1 MSLAIAGMGWVTPL
15 GNGVDAVWESLLRG
29 DEASATAISEQFG
42 DRSYSAFRVPES
54 AVTGLAH
61 PRLRRASVISRF
73 AATAGLEALQA
84 AGLKVDSQNA
94 GRIALIFAIS
104 NGGVIYTKRF
114 YRDVV
119 ETGAQSASPLLFP
132 ETVFNAPASHLA
144 AILGVTGT
152 TYTVVGDGAVGL
164 LAIKMA
170 EDVMTDKSLDYC
182 LVVGTEEIDWLL
194 CDAYRRWRLLRSA
207 PPIEPFGKQKRG
219 MILSEGAG
227 AILLAREGTIIIERA
242 HPGGCYGRRA
252 EAEEILKGILRDL
265 SRVEI
270 DFVISSAN
278 GTFIDQA
285 EQGALEQVIPNAIT
299 YAAKPALGESVGASG
314 LWQVILG
321 AQALRSWG
329 TSACA
334 ARRPSY
340 FVAAFA
346 FTHGSGWRGPGNH
359 LKLWSQSASSR
370 LATGPSLMLRSHCRA
385 RNSRRPPYQ
394 FFVTYVKSV
403 VRTQPA
409 RNCVQRSG
417 TSRQVNFPSAIS
429 SHAALGG

>member
-15 GNGVDAVWESLLRG
+15 GNGVDPVWDRLLHG
-29 DEASATAISEQFG
+29 DEASATAISEKFG

-54 AVTGLAH
+54 ALTGLTH

-73 AATAGLEALQA
+73 AAAAGLEALQA

-94 GRIALIFAIS
+94 QRIALIFAIS

-119 ETGAQSASPLLFP
+119 EMGAQSASPLLFP

-170 EDVMTDKSLDYC
+170 EDLMTDGSLDYC
-182 LVVGTEEIDWLL
+182 LIVGTEEVDWLL
-194 CDAYRRWRLLRSA
+194 CDAYRRWRLLRSV

-227 AILLAREGTIIIERA
+227 AILLAREGPITIERA
-242 HPGGCYGRRA
+242 HAGGCYGKRA
-252 EAEEILKGILRDL
+252 KAQEILKGMLRDL
-265 SRVEI
+265 SQTEI

-285 EQGALEQVIPNAIT
+285 EQGALEQVIPDAIAYT
-299 YAAKPALGESVGASG
+299 VKPALGESVGASG
-314 LWQVILG
+314 LWQVIVG
-321 AQALRSWG
+321 VQALRHGELPPVLHVDLNISLRLSRSRMPMSG
-329 TSACA
+329 
-334 ARRPSY
+334 ARRAIVLSSGVNQQ
-340 FVAAFA
+340 VA
-346 FTHGSGWRGPGNH
+346 G
-359 LKLWSQSASSR
+359 LR
-370 LATGPSLMLRSHCRA
+370 LTIH
-385 RNSRRPPYQ
+385 
-394 FFVTYVKSV
+394 
-403 VRTQPA
+403 
-409 RNCVQRSG
+409 
-417 TSRQVNFPSAIS
+417 
-429 SHAALGG
+429 

>member
-15 GNGVDAVWESLLRG
+15 GNSVHAVWERLLRG
-29 DEASATAISEQFG
+29 DEASATPISEQFA

-84 AGLKVDSQNA
+84 AGVKVDSQNA

-170 EDVMTDKSLDYC
+170 EDVMMDKSLDYC

-227 AILLAREGTIIIERA
+227 AIVLARLPRRSAAEAGEGSITIECA
-242 HPGGCYGRRA
+242 HPGGCYGKRA
-252 EAEEILKGILRDL
+252 EAEEILKRIVRDL
-265 SRVEI
+265 SQVEI

-285 EQGALEQVIPNAIT
+285 EQGALEQVIPDAVT

-321 AQALRSWG
+321 VQALR
-329 TSACA
+329 
-334 ARRPSY
+334 
-340 FVAAFA
+340 
-346 FTHGSGWRGPGNH
+346 HGE
-359 LKLWSQSASSR
+359 L
-370 LATGPSLMLRSHCRA
+370 
-385 RNSRRPPYQ
+385 PP
-394 FFVTYVKSV
+394 VLH
-403 VRTQPA
+403 A
-409 RNCVQRSG
+409 D
-417 TSRQVNFPSAIS
+417 SAIS
-429 SHAALGG
+429 LRLARSRMTVAGARRAIILNSGVNQQVAGLRLALR

>member
-15 GNGVDAVWESLLRG
+15 GNSVDAVWERLLRG
-29 DEASATAISEQFG
+29 DEASATPISEQFA

-54 AVTGLAH
+54 AVTGVAH

-84 AGLKVDSQNA
+84 AGVKVDSQNA

-170 EDVMTDKSLDYC
+170 EDVMMDKSLDYC

-227 AILLAREGTIIIERA
+227 AIVLARLPRRSAAEAGEGSITIECA
-242 HPGGCYGRRA
+242 HPGGCYGKRA
-252 EAEEILKGILRDL
+252 EAEEILKRIVRDL
-265 SRVEI
+265 SQVEV

-285 EQGALEQVIPNAIT
+285 EQGALEQVIPDAVT
-299 YAAKPALGESVGASG
+299 YAAKPAVGESVGASG

-321 AQALRSWG
+321 VQALR
-329 TSACA
+329 
-334 ARRPSY
+334 
-340 FVAAFA
+340 
-346 FTHGSGWRGPGNH
+346 HGE
-359 LKLWSQSASSR
+359 L
-370 LATGPSLMLRSHCRA
+370 
-385 RNSRRPPYQ
+385 PP
-394 FFVTYVKSV
+394 VLH
-403 VRTQPA
+403 A
-409 RNCVQRSG
+409 D
-417 TSRQVNFPSAIS
+417 SAIS
-429 SHAALGG
+429 LRLARSRMTVAGARRAIILNSGVNQQVAGLRLALR

>member
-15 GNGVDAVWESLLRG
+15 GNSVDAVWERLLRG
-29 DEASATAISEQFG
+29 DEASATSISEQFA

-84 AGLKVDSQNA
+84 AGVKVDSQNA

-170 EDVMTDKSLDYC
+170 EDVMMDKSLDYC

-207 PPIEPFGKQKRG
+207 PPIEPFCKQKRG

-227 AILLAREGTIIIERA
+227 AIVLARLPHRSAAQAGEGPITIECA
-242 HPGGCYGRRA
+242 HPGGCYRKRA
-252 EAEEILKGILRDL
+252 QAEEILKRIVRDL
-265 SRVEI
+265 SQVEV

-285 EQGALEQVIPNAIT
+285 EQGALEQVIPDAVT
-299 YAAKPALGESVGASG
+299 YAAKPAVGESVGASG

-321 AQALRSWG
+321 VQALR
-329 TSACA
+329 
-334 ARRPSY
+334 
-340 FVAAFA
+340 
-346 FTHGSGWRGPGNH
+346 HGE
-359 LKLWSQSASSR
+359 L
-370 LATGPSLMLRSHCRA
+370 
-385 RNSRRPPYQ
+385 PP
-394 FFVTYVKSV
+394 VLH
-403 VRTQPA
+403 A
-409 RNCVQRSG
+409 D
-417 TSRQVNFPSAIS
+417 SAIS
-429 SHAALGG
+429 LRLARSRMTVAGARRAIILNSGVNQQVAGLRLALR